1 MNESSNL
8 TSDEKLMSGIAH
20 IFGPLV
26 AVIVW
31 ATQKDKSRFAK
42 FQALQALVF
51 DLFVFITMG
60 LLFFCLFGTMFLGIS
75 LAMISATES
84 TSPESFMSILVLP
97 FMFPFV
103 IFACVMPVSFGIL
116 ILRMI
121 AGVSV
126 LNGRDYKYP
135 IVGKWLE
142 KFLEQ

>member
-8 TSDEKLMSGIAH
+8 TSDEKLMGGVAH

-51 DLFVFITMG
+51 DLFVFIMIG
-60 LLFFCLFGTMFLGIS
+60 LLFFCLFGIMFLGIS
-75 LAMISATES
+75 LAMITTIDS
-84 TSPESFMSILVLP
+84 TSPDGFMSLFVLP
-97 FMFPFV
+97 FMFPLV
-103 IFACVMPVSFGIL
+103 TFACVMPVSFGIL
-116 ILRMI
+116 ILRMV

-126 LNGRDYKYP
+126 LNGRNYKYP
-135 IVGKWLE
+135 MIGRWLE